1 LAYYVDVPPAEDQ
14 RQHHHHPV
22 LGVLLKLISV
32 VLFSTMAACVKY
44 LGAEIPIGEIIFARG
59 LISIIVLALIA
70 WSTAG
75 LESYPPLAAHWLPIW
90 LIAAVVSCTLALFFM
105 ETKARKQGLS
115 LRRTVA
121 VRFFLTLAPAFVA
134 GGVLT
139 VALQDVVARDV
150 IAGIWLLLYGVGIA
164 ACGVFSIPVVLIAGF
179 AFMGLGTVT
188 LAAPP
193 EWAPAMLAVG
203 FGGIHI
209 ALGAIILKDHGG

>member
-1 LAYYVDVPPAEDQ
+1 MPSLRSRWRAEPTQLGTSAAENLRYIRDTIEAARTFTTIPAK
-14 RQHHHHPV
+14 
-22 LGVLLKLISV
+22 GCIA
-32 VLFSTMAACVKY
+32 MGIAA
-44 LGAEIPIGEIIFARG
+44 
-59 LISIIVLALIA
+59 IA
-70 WSTAG
+70 AAG